1 MDLIKAIRRT
11 FRPAGKTLQ
20 AIARWKRLS
29 FGDAPPI
36 FGNSKPKS
44 GSHLLLQILN
54 GFTQIMPYRYVDA
67 DPVRTIEK
75 EGGRKKKEEI
85 LAELKS
91 IPRGVIG
98 WGYVEATPENV
109 AFLCQPDRV
118 NYFIYRDPRDMLVSQ
133 VFFATDMHEEHGMHE
148 YYNSLPDFG
157 ERLKIA
163 ITGIDREGLYMVS
176 VKQRYEGVFQWLD
189 ASRQKHVMCIRF
201 EDLIDNRDV
210 TLNSMLDEVEKTGY
224 RIPTPREKALS
235 VLVEAIQPKKS
246 HTFRSGKTGGW
257 RQYFTEEHKR
267 LFKDVAGD
275 LLVKLGYEK
284 SNGW

>member
-1 MDLIKAIRRT
+1 MNLMKAIRRL

-29 FGDAPPI
+29 FDDAPPI

-75 EGGRKKKEEI
+75 TGRRRKNEEI
-85 LAELKS
+85 LSELKS

-133 VFFATDMHEEHGMHE
+133 VFFATDMQEEHGMHE
-148 YYNSLPDFG
+148 FYKSLPDFG
-157 ERLKIA
+157 ERLKVA
-163 ITGIDREGLYMVS
+163 ITGIDRDGLYMVS
-176 VKQRYEGVFQWLD
+176 VKQRYEGVFQWLE
-189 ASRQKHVMCIRF
+189 QKNVVCIRF

-224 RIPTPREKALS
+224 KIPTPREKALS
-235 VLVEAIQPKKS
+235 VLVEAIQPRKS
-246 HTFRSGKTGGW
+246 HTFRAGKTGGW
-257 RQYFTEEHKR
+257 KQYFTDEHKR
-267 LFKDVAGD
+267 LFKGVAGD
-275 LLVKLGYEK
+275 LLVQLGYEK
-284 SNGW
+284 SDGW

>member
-1 MDLIKAIRRT
+1 MSLMKNIRRM
-11 FRPAGKTLQ
+11 FRPAGKSLQ

-29 FGDAPPI
+29 FDEAPPI

-54 GFTQIMPYRYVDA
+54 GFTHIMPYRYVNA
-67 DPVRTIEK
+67 EPIRTIEK
-75 EGGRKKKEEI
+75 EGKRKKKEEI
-85 LAELKS
+85 LGELKS
-91 IPRGVIG
+91 IPQGVIG

-118 NYFIYRDPRDMLVSQ
+118 NYFIYRDPRDMLASQ

-157 ERLKIA
+157 ARLNVAIA
-163 ITGIDREGLYMVS
+163 GIDRDGLYMAS
-176 VKQRYEGVFQWLD
+176 VKQRYEGVFQWLE
-189 ASRQKHVMCIRF
+189 QKNVMCIRF
-201 EDLIDNRDV
+201 EDLINNRDA
-210 TLNSMLDEVEKTGY
+210 TLNSMLDEVESTSYK
-224 RIPTPREKALS
+224 IPTPREKASS
-235 VLVEAIQPKKS
+235 VLVEAIQPGKS

-257 RQYFTEEHKR
+257 REHFTEEHRK

-284 SNGW
+284 NNDW

>member
-1 MDLIKAIRRT
+1 MGLFQKIRRT
-11 FRPAGKTLQ
+11 LRPYGKTAQ
-20 AIARWKRLS
+20 AVLRWRRFS
-29 FGDAPPI
+29 FTEAPPI

-67 DPVRTIEK
+67 EPVRTITK
-75 EGGRKKKEEI
+75 EGRRKTHGEI
-85 LAELKS
+85 LGELENL
-91 IPRGVIG
+91 PLGVIG
-98 WGYVEATPENV
+98 WGYVEASPENV

-157 ERLKIA
+157 ERLKAA
-163 ITGIDREGLYMVS
+163 ITGVDRDGLYMVS
-176 VKQRYEGVFQWLD
+176 VKERYEGVFEWLKTPG
-189 ASRQKHVMCIRF
+189 ALCLRF
-201 EDLIDNRDV
+201 EDLINKRDA
-210 TLNSMLDEVEKTGY
+210 TLLSMLDEVEKTGY
-224 RIPTPREKALS
+224 KISAPREKALS
-235 VLVEAIQPKKS
+235 VLIEAIQPRKS

-257 RQYFTEEHKR
+257 REFFSPEHKK

-275 LLVKLGYEK
+275 LVVRLGYEK
-284 SNGW
+284 NNDW